1 MGDSSIFAVSKQSAE
16 SLANVLEEILSVLY
30 RPITKKLEEIMT
42 EIENTRAKVKALSGQ
57 IDQMQQRV
65 TEDVEALKAQLS
77 QRDIDEAVLDEINS
91 GLDRISQR
99 VQAID
104 PDPSNPPTDTP
115 PIDTPPTD
123 TSEGFRTGSNRP

>member
-42 EIENTRAKVKALSGQ
+42 EIENTRAKVEALSGQ

-115 PIDTPPTD
+115 PTDTPPTD
-123 TSEGFRTGSNRP
+123 TSEGFRTGSTP